1 MVLFDC
7 VCFYLVG
14 LGWFVLLF
22 IVVDCLFWWVGL
34 VRRADLFC
42 WLWLVILFGLVGGL
56 SMLALLLLFSWCLDL
71 GVRLDCLGFCECMF
85 V

>member
-34 VRRADLFC
+34 VRGVDLFLLIMAC
-42 WLWLVILFGLVGGL
+42 YFVWFGERL
-56 SMLALLLLFSWCLDL
+56 SMLALLLLFS
-71 GVRLDCLGFCECMF
+71 
-85 V
+85 

>member
-14 LGWFVLLF
+14 LGWLVLLF

-34 VRRADLFC
+34 VRGMDLFLLIMAC
-42 WLWLVILFGLVGGL
+42 YFVWFGGRAVHACFVIVVFL
-56 SMLALLLLFSWCLDL
+56 MLGF
-71 GVRLDCLGFCECMF
+71 GVRLDCLGFCERMF
-85 V
+85 A

>member
-34 VRRADLFC
+34 VRGVGLFLLIMACYFVWFGERAVHACF
-42 WLWLVILFGLVGGL
+42 VIVVFLMLGFGCSVGLFGFL
-56 SMLALLLLFSWCLDL
+56 
-71 GVRLDCLGFCECMF
+71 
-85 V
+85 